1 MTKRKRATLTLHYPG
16 DRRDRIAVGEL
27 MGPGDDGFMREVL
40 EVVFD
45 PFRKR
50 TRVEFKR
57 VLVAPEGKRL
67 VYYGGVDP
75 DIEPPDNKAP
85 IEPHR
90 EVPR

>member
-1 MTKRKRATLTLHYPG
+1 MVTKRKTLTMHYPG
-16 DRRDRIAVGEL
+16 DRRDRIKVGEL
-27 MGPGDDGFMREVL
+27 MGPGHDGFMREVL

-45 PFRKR
+45 PFRRR

-67 VYYGGVDP
+67 VYYGGVDDDVAP
-75 DIEPPDNKAP
+75 PEPR
-85 IEPHR
+85 EPLEHG

>member
-1 MTKRKRATLTLHYPG
+1 MTKRKTLTLHYSG
-16 DRRDRIAVGEL
+16 DRRDRINVGEL

-57 VLVAPEGKRL
+57 VLVAPEGRRL
-67 VYYGGVDP
+67 VYYGGVDDNVEP
-75 DIEPPDNKAP
+75 PEPKEPLVDRIEP
-85 IEPHR
+85 R
-90 EVPR
+90 

>member
-1 MTKRKRATLTLHYPG
+1 MMTRRSTLSFHYPG
-16 DRRDRIAVGEL
+16 DVRGKIKVGEL
-27 MGPGDDGFMREVL
+27 MGPGNDGFMREVL
-40 EVVFD
+40 DVVFD

-67 VYYGGVDP
+67 VYYGGVDE
-75 DIEPPDNKAP
+75 DLEPPDNKAP